1 MGVERVEDPSRVQG
15 RALLGSRGNA
25 PCVSLQKGVSRMENL
40 APAGNWDAL
49 RSAVAAGADA
59 VYLGYAA
66 YSARAGAGNFDEQQL
81 RDAVRFAHLHHV
93 RVHVTVNTLIK
104 DGELAGVVDVLRLL
118 SEIRVDAV
126 LVQDLGVLRMARRC
140 FPDLPI
146 HASTQ
151 MAIHNATGVRF
162 CRNQG
167 MTRAVLARECSAAEI
182 ALAAKEGIEIEVFGH
197 GAQCVAVSGE
207 CLFSSVVGGRSGNR
221 GRCAQPCRLLY
232 TYRGKTAAWLSP
244 RDVCMRDDLPEL
256 NKAGVASIKLE
267 GRLKRPEYVATIANS
282 YRNAIDA
289 MDNGHFRKAD
299 EAEMTGLRQIFSRG
313 GFMRGYAM
321 GAEDAGVIDPARV
334 SHGGV
339 KIGRVEFAAGNM
351 ARVRLER
358 SLDDGDGLQIRTAQG
373 DAELIYAGHDTEAG
387 QIAVVRLRPD
397 IRTKAG
403 DEVYRLTSEKQLQWA
418 RSLAIPAIPAD
429 MALIA
434 YPGKPLALTMTD
446 GESSATVMG
455 DTVAPAQSRAMS
467 EEDARRSLGKLSD
480 TPFSLRTLTVQ
491 TAGAFVPVSALNQLR
506 REACQQLAEARIA
519 AFTRKA
525 GREETADD
533 LIYPDTPDAPSMA
546 IVRTR
551 EQADAMQGAADLL
564 VWYPEDFR
572 VDALESGLRDMPD
585 GVWLQLPTVCEE
597 KTLDLLYAFV
607 QRNAGKLGGIV
618 LGSVGQL
625 GCTWNVPMGAGSGIP
640 VMNRRAAQF
649 LLEQGCRFV
658 TASSELSGAELRTL
672 MQNHPPVVVP
682 AYGREQLML
691 LHHCPARTY
700 LGLTKGHAACR
711 MCDQHS
717 PDALAG
723 QTLTDRRGT
732 VYPLLRQRLPEGCLV
747 RLMNALPT
755 NNIRRVRQ
763 AGYAPM
769 MVLTTENAQEAADV
783 RAVMDGEMRELEG
796 TSNHWN
802 RPVE

>member
-1 MGVERVEDPSRVQG
+1 
-15 RALLGSRGNA
+15 
-25 PCVSLQKGVSRMENL
+25 MENL

-104 DGELAGVVDVLRLL
+104 DGEMAGVVDVLRLL

-446 GESSATVMG
+446 GENSVTVTG

-480 TPFSLRTLTVQ
+480 TPFSLRVLTVQ

-525 GREETADD
+525 GREEPADD

-572 VDALESGLRDMPD
+572 ADALESGLRDMPD

-597 KTLDLLYAFV
+597 KTLDALDAFV

-625 GCTWNVPMGAGSGIP
+625 GRTWNVPMGAGSGIP

-769 MVLTTENAQEAADV
+769 MALTTENAQEAADV

>member
-104 DGELAGVVDVLRLL
+104 DGEMAGVVDVLRLL

-358 SLDDGDGLQIRTAQG
+358 NLDDGDGLQIRTAQG

-446 GESSATVMG
+446 GKSSVTVMG

-572 VDALESGLRDMPD
+572 ADALESGLRDMPD

-597 KTLDLLYAFV
+597 KTLDLLCDFV

-625 GCTWNVPMGAGSGIP
+625 GRTWNVPMGAGSGIP

>member
-1 MGVERVEDPSRVQG
+1 
-15 RALLGSRGNA
+15 
-25 PCVSLQKGVSRMENL
+25 MENL

-299 EAEMTGLRQIFSRG
+299 ENEITGLRQIFSRG

-446 GESSATVMG
+446 GESSVTVTG

-480 TPFSLRTLTVQ
+480 TPFSLRALTVQ
-491 TAGAFVPVSALNQLR
+491 TAGAFVPVSVLNQLR
-506 REACQQLAEARIA
+506 REACQQLVEARIA

-525 GREETADD
+525 GREEPADD

-572 VDALESGLRDMPD
+572 ADALESGLRDMPD

-597 KTLDLLYAFV
+597 KTLDLLCDFV

-625 GCTWNVPMGAGSGIP
+625 GRTWNVPMGAGSGIP

-723 QTLTDRRGT
+723 QTLTDWRGT

>member
-1 MGVERVEDPSRVQG
+1 
-15 RALLGSRGNA
+15 
-25 PCVSLQKGVSRMENL
+25 MENL

-104 DGELAGVVDVLRLL
+104 DGEMAGVVDVLRLL

-446 GESSATVMG
+446 GENSVTVTG

-480 TPFSLRTLTVQ
+480 TPFSLRVLTVQ

-525 GREETADD
+525 GREEPADD

-572 VDALESGLRDMPD
+572 ADALESGLRDMPD

-597 KTLDLLYAFV
+597 KTLDALDAFV

-625 GCTWNVPMGAGSGIP
+625 GRTWNVPMGAGSGIP

-672 MQNHPPVVVP
+672 MQNHPPVLVP

>member
-1 MGVERVEDPSRVQG
+1 M
-15 RALLGSRGNA
+15 
-25 PCVSLQKGVSRMENL
+25 QKGVSRMENL

-49 RSAVAAGADA
+49 RSAVAVGADA

-104 DGELAGVVDVLRLL
+104 DGEMAGVVDVLRLL

-373 DAELIYAGHDTEAG
+373 DAELIYAGHGTEAG

-434 YPGKPLALTMTD
+434 YPGKPLTLTMTD
-446 GESSATVMG
+446 GESSVTVTG

-572 VDALESGLRDMPD
+572 ADALESGLRDMPD

-625 GCTWNVPMGAGSGIP
+625 GRTWNVPMGAGSGIP

>member
-1 MGVERVEDPSRVQG
+1 
-15 RALLGSRGNA
+15 
-25 PCVSLQKGVSRMENL
+25 MENL

-104 DGELAGVVDVLRLL
+104 DGEMAGVVDVLRLL

-446 GESSATVMG
+446 GESSVTVTG

-467 EEDARRSLGKLSD
+467 EEDAQRSLGKLSD

-525 GREETADD
+525 GREEPVDD
-533 LIYPDTPDAPSMA
+533 LIYPDTPDVPSMA

-572 VDALESGLRDMPD
+572 ADALESGLRDMPD

-607 QRNAGKLGGIV
+607 QRNAEKLGGIV

-625 GCTWNVPMGAGSGIP
+625 GRTWNVPMGAGSGIP

>member
-104 DGELAGVVDVLRLL
+104 DGEMAGVVDVLRLL

-358 SLDDGDGLQIRTAQG
+358 NLDDGDGLQIRTAQG

-429 MALIA
+429 MVLIA

-446 GESSATVMG
+446 GESSVTVMG

-480 TPFSLRTLTVQ
+480 TPFSLRALTVQ
-491 TAGAFVPVSALNQLR
+491 TAGAFVPVSVLNQLR

-525 GREETADD
+525 GREEPADD

-551 EQADAMQGAADLL
+551 EQADAVQGAADLL

-572 VDALESGLRDMPD
+572 ADALESGLRDMPD

-625 GCTWNVPMGAGSGIP
+625 GRTWNVPMGAGSGIP

>member
-15 RALLGSRGNA
+15 RTLLGSRGNA

-104 DGELAGVVDVLRLL
+104 DGEMAGVVDVLRLL

-289 MDNGHFRKAD
+289 MNNGHFRKAD

-358 SLDDGDGLQIRTAQG
+358 NLDDGDGLQIRTAQG

-525 GREETADD
+525 GREEPADD

-597 KTLDLLYAFV
+597 KTLDALDAFV
-607 QRNAGKLGGIV
+607 QRNAGKIGGIV

-625 GCTWNVPMGAGSGIP
+625 GRTWNVPMGAGSGIP

-700 LGLTKGHAACR
+700 LELTKGHAACR

>member
-1 MGVERVEDPSRVQG
+1 
-15 RALLGSRGNA
+15 
-25 PCVSLQKGVSRMENL
+25 MENL

-446 GESSATVMG
+446 GESSVTVTG
-455 DTVAPAQSRAMS
+455 DTAAPAQSRAMS

-480 TPFSLRTLTVQ
+480 TPFSLRALTVQ
-491 TAGAFVPVSALNQLR
+491 AAGAFVPVSVLNQLR

-525 GREETADD
+525 GREETVDD
-533 LIYPDTPDAPSMA
+533 LIYPDTLDAPSMA

-572 VDALESGLRDMPD
+572 ADALESGLRDMPD
-585 GVWLQLPTVCEE
+585 SVWLQLPTVCEE
-597 KTLDLLYAFV
+597 KTLDLLCAFV

-625 GCTWNVPMGAGSGIP
+625 GRTWNVPMGAGSGIP

>member
-1 MGVERVEDPSRVQG
+1 
-15 RALLGSRGNA
+15 
-25 PCVSLQKGVSRMENL
+25 MENL

-66 YSARAGAGNFDEQQL
+66 YSARASAGNFDEQQL

-104 DGELAGVVDVLRLL
+104 DGEMAGVVDVLRLL
-118 SEIRVDAV
+118 GEIRVDAV

-299 EAEMTGLRQIFSRG
+299 ENEITGLRQIFSRG

-418 RSLAIPAIPAD
+418 RSLVIPAIPAD

-446 GESSATVMG
+446 GESSVTVTG
-455 DTVAPAQSRAMS
+455 DTAAPAQSRAMS

-480 TPFSLRTLTVQ
+480 TPFSLRMLTVQ

-525 GREETADD
+525 GREEPADE
-533 LIYPDTPDAPSMA
+533 LTYPDTPDAPSMA
-546 IVRTR
+546 IVRTK

-572 VDALESGLRDMPD
+572 ADALESGLRAMLD

-597 KTLDLLYAFV
+597 KTLDLLCDFV

-618 LGSVGQL
+618 LGNVGQL
-625 GCTWNVPMGAGSGIP
+625 GRTWNVPMGAGSGIP

>member
-15 RALLGSRGNA
+15 RALLGSRGEA
-25 PCVSLQKGVSRMENL
+25 PCERTVNRMENL

-104 DGELAGVVDVLRLL
+104 DGEMAGVVDVLRLL
-118 SEIRVDAV
+118 GEIRVDAV
-126 LVQDLGVLRMARRC
+126 LVQDLGVLRIARRC

-299 EAEMTGLRQIFSRG
+299 ENEITGLRQIFSRG

-418 RSLAIPAIPAD
+418 RSLVIPAIPAD

-446 GESSATVMG
+446 GESSVTVMG

-525 GREETADD
+525 GREEPADD
-533 LIYPDTPDAPSMA
+533 LIYPDLPDAPSMA
-546 IVRTR
+546 IVRTK

-572 VDALESGLRDMPD
+572 ADALESGLRAMPD

-625 GCTWNVPMGAGSGIP
+625 GRTWNVPMGAGSGIP

>member
-1 MGVERVEDPSRVQG
+1 
-15 RALLGSRGNA
+15 
-25 PCVSLQKGVSRMENL
+25 MENL

-104 DGELAGVVDVLRLL
+104 DGEMAGVVDVLRLL
-118 SEIRVDAV
+118 GEIRVDAV

-167 MTRAVLARECSAAEI
+167 MTRAVLARECSATEI

-299 EAEMTGLRQIFSRG
+299 ENEITGLRQIFSRG

-418 RSLAIPAIPAD
+418 RSLVIPAIPAD

-446 GESSATVMG
+446 GESSVTVTG

-480 TPFSLRTLTVQ
+480 TPFSLRSLTVQ

-525 GREETADD
+525 GREENADD
-533 LIYPDTPDAPSMA
+533 LIYPDMPDAPSMA

-572 VDALESGLRDMPD
+572 ADALESGLRAMPD

-597 KTLDLLYAFV
+597 KTLDLLCDFV
-607 QRNAGKLGGIV
+607 QKNAGKLGGIV

-625 GCTWNVPMGAGSGIP
+625 GRTWNVPMGAGSGIP

-723 QTLTDRRGT
+723 QTLTDRRET

>member
-104 DGELAGVVDVLRLL
+104 DGEMAGVVDVLRLL

-182 ALAAKEGIEIEVFGH
+182 ALAAKESIEIEVFGH

-299 EAEMTGLRQIFSRG
+299 ENEITGLRQIFSRG

-351 ARVRLER
+351 ARVQLER
-358 SLDDGDGLQIRTAQG
+358 NLDDGDGLQIRTAQG

-418 RSLAIPAIPAD
+418 RSLVIPAIPAD

-446 GESSATVMG
+446 GESNVTVTG

-525 GREETADD
+525 GREENADD
-533 LIYPDTPDAPSMA
+533 LIYPDTPDAPSMT

-551 EQADAMQGAADLL
+551 EQADAMRGAADLL

-572 VDALESGLRDMPD
+572 ADALESGLRDMPD

-597 KTLDLLYAFV
+597 KTLDLLCDFV

-625 GCTWNVPMGAGSGIP
+625 GRTWNVPMGAGSGIP

>member
-321 GAEDAGVIDPARV
+321 GAEDAGVIDPACV

-387 QIAVVRLRPD
+387 QIAVVRLRSD

-446 GESSATVMG
+446 GESSVTVTG

-480 TPFSLRTLTVQ
+480 TPFSLRALTVQ
-491 TAGAFVPVSALNQLR
+491 TAGAFVPVSVLNQLR

-525 GREETADD
+525 GREEPADD

-572 VDALESGLRDMPD
+572 ADALESGLRDMPD

-597 KTLDLLYAFV
+597 KTLDALDAFV

-625 GCTWNVPMGAGSGIP
+625 GRTWNVPMGAGSGIP

-723 QTLTDRRGT
+723 QTLTDRRST

>member
-1 MGVERVEDPSRVQG
+1 MQG
-15 RALLGSRGNA
+15 AGTESLLGSRGNA

-182 ALAAKEGIEIEVFGH
+182 ALAAKEDIEIEVFGH

-358 SLDDGDGLQIRTAQG
+358 NLDDGDGLQIRTAQG

-446 GESSATVMG
+446 GENSVTVTG

-480 TPFSLRTLTVQ
+480 TPFSLRVLTVQ

-525 GREETADD
+525 GREEPADD

-572 VDALESGLRDMPD
+572 ADALESGLRDMPD

-597 KTLDLLYAFV
+597 KTLDALDAFV

-625 GCTWNVPMGAGSGIP
+625 GRTWNVPMGAGSGIP

>member
-1 MGVERVEDPSRVQG
+1 
-15 RALLGSRGNA
+15 
-25 PCVSLQKGVSRMENL
+25 MENL

-49 RSAVAAGADA
+49 GSAVAAGADA

-282 YRNAIDA
+282 YRNAIDE

-373 DAELIYAGHDTEAG
+373 DAELIYAGHGTEAG
-387 QIAVVRLRPD
+387 QIAVVRLRSD

-418 RSLAIPAIPAD
+418 RSLMIPAIPAD
-429 MALIA
+429 MMVVA

-446 GESSATVMG
+446 GESSVTVTG
-455 DTVAPAQSRAMS
+455 DTAAPAQSRAMS

-525 GREETADD
+525 GREEPADE
-533 LIYPDTPDAPSMA
+533 LIYPDLPDAPSMA

-572 VDALESGLRDMPD
+572 ADALESGLRTMPD

-597 KTLDLLYAFV
+597 KTLDELDAFV

-625 GCTWNVPMGAGSGIP
+625 GRTWNVPMGAGSGIP

>member
-1 MGVERVEDPSRVQG
+1 
-15 RALLGSRGNA
+15 
-25 PCVSLQKGVSRMENL
+25 MENL

-358 SLDDGDGLQIRTAQG
+358 NLDDGDGLQIRTAQG

-446 GESSATVMG
+446 GENSVTVTG

-480 TPFSLRTLTVQ
+480 TPFSLRVLTVQ

-525 GREETADD
+525 GREEPADD

-572 VDALESGLRDMPD
+572 ADALESGLRDMPD

-597 KTLDLLYAFV
+597 KTLDALDAFV

-625 GCTWNVPMGAGSGIP
+625 GRTWNVPMGAGSGIP

-700 LGLTKGHAACR
+700 LELTKGHAACR

>member
-1 MGVERVEDPSRVQG
+1 
-15 RALLGSRGNA
+15 
-25 PCVSLQKGVSRMENL
+25 MENL

-104 DGELAGVVDVLRLL
+104 DGEMAGVVDVLRLL

-299 EAEMTGLRQIFSRG
+299 EAEMSGLRQIFSRG

-358 SLDDGDGLQIRTAQG
+358 NLDDGDGLQIRTAQG

-418 RSLAIPAIPAD
+418 RNLAIPAIPAD

-446 GESSATVMG
+446 GESSVTVTG

>member
-1 MGVERVEDPSRVQG
+1 
-15 RALLGSRGNA
+15 
-25 PCVSLQKGVSRMENL
+25 MENL

-49 RSAVAAGADA
+49 GSAVAAGADA

-373 DAELIYAGHDTEAG
+373 DAELIYAGHGTEAG
-387 QIAVVRLRPD
+387 QIAVVRLRSD

-418 RSLAIPAIPAD
+418 RSLMIPAIPAD
-429 MALIA
+429 MMVVA

-446 GESSATVMG
+446 GESSVTVTG
-455 DTVAPAQSRAMS
+455 DTAAPAQSRAMS

-525 GREETADD
+525 GREEPADE
-533 LIYPDTPDAPSMA
+533 LIYPDLPDAPSMA

-572 VDALESGLRDMPD
+572 ADALESGLRTMPD

-597 KTLDLLYAFV
+597 KTLDELDAFV

-625 GCTWNVPMGAGSGIP
+625 GRTWNVPMGAGSGIP

-711 MCDQHS
+711 MCEQHS

-763 AGYAPM
+763 AGYSPM

>member
-15 RALLGSRGNA
+15 RALLGSRGEA
-25 PCVSLQKGVSRMENL
+25 PCERTVNRMENL

-104 DGELAGVVDVLRLL
+104 DGEMAGVVDVLRLL
-118 SEIRVDAV
+118 GEIRVDAV

-299 EAEMTGLRQIFSRG
+299 ENEITGLRQIFSRG

-358 SLDDGDGLQIRTAQG
+358 NLDDGDGLQIRTAQG

-418 RSLAIPAIPAD
+418 RSLVIPAIPAD

-446 GESSATVMG
+446 GESSVTVTG

-525 GREETADD
+525 GREEPADE

-572 VDALESGLRDMPD
+572 ADALESGLRAMPD

-597 KTLDLLYAFV
+597 KTLDLLCDFV

-625 GCTWNVPMGAGSGIP
+625 GRTWNVPMGAGSGIP
-640 VMNRRAAQF
+640 VMNRRAVQF

-700 LGLTKGHAACR
+700 MGLTKGHAACR

-769 MVLTTENAQEAADV
+769 MVLTTENAQEASDV

>member
-1 MGVERVEDPSRVQG
+1 
-15 RALLGSRGNA
+15 
-25 PCVSLQKGVSRMENL
+25 MENL

-104 DGELAGVVDVLRLL
+104 DGEMAGVVDVLRLL

-182 ALAAKEGIEIEVFGH
+182 ALAAKEDIEIEVFGH

-256 NKAGVASIKLE
+256 NKADVASIKLE

-289 MDNGHFRKAD
+289 MNNGHFRKAD

-358 SLDDGDGLQIRTAQG
+358 NLDDGDGLQIRTAQG

-446 GESSATVMG
+446 GENSVTVTG

-480 TPFSLRTLTVQ
+480 TPFSLRVLTVQ

-525 GREETADD
+525 GREEPADD

-572 VDALESGLRDMPD
+572 ADVLESGLRDMPD

-597 KTLDLLYAFV
+597 KTLDALDAFV

-625 GCTWNVPMGAGSGIP
+625 GRTWNVPMGAGSGIP

-769 MVLTTENAQEAADV
+769 MALTTENAQEAADV

>member
-1 MGVERVEDPSRVQG
+1 
-15 RALLGSRGNA
+15 
-25 PCVSLQKGVSRMENL
+25 MENL

-358 SLDDGDGLQIRTAQG
+358 NLDDGDGLQIRTAQG

-446 GESSATVMG
+446 GENSVTVTG

-480 TPFSLRTLTVQ
+480 TPFSLRVLTVQ

-564 VWYPEDFR
+564 LWYPEDFR
-572 VDALESGLRDMPD
+572 ADALESGLRDMPD

-597 KTLDLLYAFV
+597 KTLDALDAFV

-625 GCTWNVPMGAGSGIP
+625 GRTWNVPMGAGSGIP

-700 LGLTKGHAACR
+700 LELTKGHAACR

>member
-66 YSARAGAGNFDEQQL
+66 YSARAGAGNFDDQQL

-244 RDVCMRDDLPEL
+244 RDVCMRNDLPEL

-321 GAEDAGVIDPARV
+321 GAEDAGVIDPVRV

-358 SLDDGDGLQIRTAQG
+358 NLDDGDGLQIRTAQG

-387 QIAVVRLRPD
+387 QIAVVRLRSD

-446 GESSATVMG
+446 GESSVTVTG

-533 LIYPDTPDAPSMA
+533 LIYPDTLDAPSMA

-551 EQADAMQGAADLL
+551 EQADAVQGAADLL

-572 VDALESGLRDMPD
+572 ADALESGLRDMPD

-597 KTLDLLYAFV
+597 KTLDALDTFV

-625 GCTWNVPMGAGSGIP
+625 GRTWNVPMGAGSGIP

>member
-1 MGVERVEDPSRVQG
+1 
-15 RALLGSRGNA
+15 
-25 PCVSLQKGVSRMENL
+25 MENL

-299 EAEMTGLRQIFSRG
+299 ENEITGLRQIFSRG

-418 RSLAIPAIPAD
+418 RSLVIPAIPAD

-446 GESSATVMG
+446 GESSVTVTG
-455 DTVAPAQSRAMS
+455 DTAAPAQSRAMS

-480 TPFSLRTLTVQ
+480 TPFALRTLTVQ

-525 GREETADD
+525 GREEPADD
-533 LIYPDTPDAPSMA
+533 LIYPDLPDAPSMA

-572 VDALESGLRDMPD
+572 ADALESGLRAMPD

-597 KTLDLLYAFV
+597 KTLDLLCDFV

-625 GCTWNVPMGAGSGIP
+625 GRTWNVPMGAGSGIP

>member
-1 MGVERVEDPSRVQG
+1 
-15 RALLGSRGNA
+15 
-25 PCVSLQKGVSRMENL
+25 MENL

-104 DGELAGVVDVLRLL
+104 DGEMAGVVDVLRLL

-429 MALIA
+429 MMVVA
-434 YPGKPLALTMTD
+434 YPGKPLELTMTD
-446 GESSATVMG
+446 GESSVTVTG

-480 TPFSLRTLTVQ
+480 TPFSLRALTVQ
-491 TAGAFVPVSALNQLR
+491 TAGAFVPVSVLNQLR
-506 REACQQLAEARIA
+506 RVACQQLAEARIS

-572 VDALESGLRDMPD
+572 ADALESGLRDMPD

-597 KTLDLLYAFV
+597 KTLDALDAFV

-625 GCTWNVPMGAGSGIP
+625 GRTWNVPMGAGSGIP

>member
-1 MGVERVEDPSRVQG
+1 MQG
-15 RALLGSRGNA
+15 AGTESLLGSRGNA

-104 DGELAGVVDVLRLL
+104 DGEMAGVVDVLRLL

-358 SLDDGDGLQIRTAQG
+358 NLDDGDGLQIRTAQG

-625 GCTWNVPMGAGSGIP
+625 GRTWNVPMGAGSGIP

>member
-1 MGVERVEDPSRVQG
+1 M
-15 RALLGSRGNA
+15 
-25 PCVSLQKGVSRMENL
+25 
-40 APAGNWDAL
+40 
-49 RSAVAAGADA
+49 AAGADA

-104 DGELAGVVDVLRLL
+104 DGEMAGVVDVLRLL

-167 MTRAVLARECSAAEI
+167 MTCAVLARECSAAEI

-373 DAELIYAGHDTEAG
+373 DAELIYAGHGTEAG

-418 RSLAIPAIPAD
+418 RSLAIPTIPAD

-446 GESSATVMG
+446 GESSVTVTG

-480 TPFSLRTLTVQ
+480 TPFSLRALTVQ
-491 TAGAFVPVSALNQLR
+491 TAGAFVPVSVLNQLR

-525 GREETADD
+525 GREEPADD
-533 LIYPDTPDAPSMA
+533 LIYPDTPDVPSMA

-551 EQADAMQGAADLL
+551 EQAGAMQGAADLL

-572 VDALESGLRDMPD
+572 ADALESGLRDMPD

-597 KTLDLLYAFV
+597 KTLDLLYDFV

-625 GCTWNVPMGAGSGIP
+625 GRTWNVPMGAGSGIP

>member
-1 MGVERVEDPSRVQG
+1 
-15 RALLGSRGNA
+15 
-25 PCVSLQKGVSRMENL
+25 MENL

-49 RSAVAAGADA
+49 GSAVAAGADA

-104 DGELAGVVDVLRLL
+104 DGEMAGVVDVLRLL

-358 SLDDGDGLQIRTAQG
+358 NLDDGDGLQIRTAQG

-572 VDALESGLRDMPD
+572 ADALESGLRDMPD

-597 KTLDLLYAFV
+597 KTLDELDAFV

-625 GCTWNVPMGAGSGIP
+625 GRTWNVPMGAGSGIP
-640 VMNRRAAQF
+640 VMNHRAAQF

>member
-1 MGVERVEDPSRVQG
+1 
-15 RALLGSRGNA
+15 
-25 PCVSLQKGVSRMENL
+25 MENL

-104 DGELAGVVDVLRLL
+104 DGEMAGVVDVLRLL

-397 IRTKAG
+397 IRAKAG

-446 GESSATVMG
+446 GESSVTVTG

-525 GREETADD
+525 GRVEPADD

>member
-1 MGVERVEDPSRVQG
+1 
-15 RALLGSRGNA
+15 
-25 PCVSLQKGVSRMENL
+25 MENL

-104 DGELAGVVDVLRLL
+104 DGEMAGVVDVLRLL
-118 SEIRVDAV
+118 NEIRVDAV

-299 EAEMTGLRQIFSRG
+299 ENEITGLRQIFSRG

-418 RSLAIPAIPAD
+418 RSLVIPAIPAD

-446 GESSATVMG
+446 GESSVIVTG
-455 DTVAPAQSRAMS
+455 DTVAPAQSRMMS

-525 GREETADD
+525 GREEPADD

-572 VDALESGLRDMPD
+572 ADALESGLRAMPD

-597 KTLDLLYAFV
+597 KTLDLLCDFV
-607 QRNAGKLGGIV
+607 QKNAGKLGGIV

-625 GCTWNVPMGAGSGIP
+625 GRTWNVPMGAGSGIP

-783 RAVMDGEMRELEG
+783 RAVMDGKMRELEG

>member
-1 MGVERVEDPSRVQG
+1 
-15 RALLGSRGNA
+15 
-25 PCVSLQKGVSRMENL
+25 MENL

-397 IRTKAG
+397 VRTKTG

-418 RSLAIPAIPAD
+418 RSLVIPAIPAD

-446 GESSATVMG
+446 GESSVTVTG

-525 GREETADD
+525 GREEPADE
-533 LIYPDTPDAPSMA
+533 LIYPDLPDAPSMA
-546 IVRTR
+546 IVRTK

-572 VDALESGLRDMPD
+572 ADALESGLRDMPD

-597 KTLDLLYAFV
+597 KTLDLLCDFV

-625 GCTWNVPMGAGSGIP
+625 GRTWNVPMGAGRGIP

>member
-1 MGVERVEDPSRVQG
+1 
-15 RALLGSRGNA
+15 
-25 PCVSLQKGVSRMENL
+25 MENL

-104 DGELAGVVDVLRLL
+104 DGEMAGVMDVLRLL
-118 SEIRVDAV
+118 GEIRVDAV

-299 EAEMTGLRQIFSRG
+299 ENEITGLRQIFSRG

-418 RSLAIPAIPAD
+418 RSLVIPAIPAD

-446 GESSATVMG
+446 GESSVTVTG

-525 GREETADD
+525 GREEPADE

-572 VDALESGLRDMPD
+572 ADALESGLRAMPD

-597 KTLDLLYAFV
+597 KTLDLLCAFV
-607 QRNAGKLGGIV
+607 QKNAGKLGGIV

-625 GCTWNVPMGAGSGIP
+625 GRTWNVPMGAGSGIP
-640 VMNRRAAQF
+640 VMNRRAVQF

-763 AGYAPM
+763 AGYTPM

>member
-1 MGVERVEDPSRVQG
+1 
-15 RALLGSRGNA
+15 
-25 PCVSLQKGVSRMENL
+25 MENL

-104 DGELAGVVDVLRLL
+104 DGEMAGVVDVLRLL

-162 CRNQG
+162 CRQQG

-299 EAEMTGLRQIFSRG
+299 ENEITGLRQIFSRG

-418 RSLAIPAIPAD
+418 RSLVIPAIPAD

-446 GESSATVMG
+446 GESSVTVTG

-506 REACQQLAEARIA
+506 RVACQQLAEARIA

-525 GREETADD
+525 GREENADD

-572 VDALESGLRDMPD
+572 ADALESGLRAMPD

-597 KTLDLLYAFV
+597 KTLDLLCDFV
-607 QRNAGKLGGIV
+607 QKNAGKLGGIV

-625 GCTWNVPMGAGSGIP
+625 GRTWNVPMGAGSGIP
-640 VMNRRAAQF
+640 VMNRRAVQF

>member
-1 MGVERVEDPSRVQG
+1 
-15 RALLGSRGNA
+15 
-25 PCVSLQKGVSRMENL
+25 MENL

-104 DGELAGVVDVLRLL
+104 DGEMAGVVDVLRLL

-289 MDNGHFRKAD
+289 MDNGHFRKA
-299 EAEMTGLRQIFSRG
+299 EENEITGLRQIFSRG

-446 GESSATVMG
+446 GESSVTVTG

-533 LIYPDTPDAPSMA
+533 LIYPDTPDVPSMA

-572 VDALESGLRDMPD
+572 ADALESGLRDMPD

-597 KTLDLLYAFV
+597 KTLDLLYDFV

-625 GCTWNVPMGAGSGIP
+625 GRTWNVPMGAGSGIP